1 MNKERFLYGK
11 KLAINSDDLLSII
24 TDAEKNQIYSS
35 MVELTD
41 LLNEQQSEI
50 DKLKE
55 ENEILKQRIRD
66 MNHNGCGFDEIE
78 KDIQKY
84 SYTTFTTKG
93 GKRPYFIT
101 GKEGLL

>member
-24 TDAEKNQIYSS
+24 TDVEKNQIYSS
-35 MVELTD
+35 MIEITD
-41 LLNEQQSEI
+41 LLNKKQSEI

-66 MNHNGCGFDEIE
+66 MNYNGCGFDEVE
-78 KDIQKY
+78 KKIQE
-84 SYTTFTTKG
+84 SRFTTFTTKDKG
-93 GKRPYFIT
+93 RFYTETRYIS
-101 GKEGLL
+101 

>member
-1 MNKERFLYGK
+1 MNKERFFYGK
-11 KLAINSDDLLSII
+11 KLAVNSDDLLPII

-78 KDIQKY
+78 KKIQE
-84 SYTTFTTKG
+84 SRFTTFTTKDKG
-93 GKRPYFIT
+93 RFYTETHYIS
-101 GKEGLL
+101 